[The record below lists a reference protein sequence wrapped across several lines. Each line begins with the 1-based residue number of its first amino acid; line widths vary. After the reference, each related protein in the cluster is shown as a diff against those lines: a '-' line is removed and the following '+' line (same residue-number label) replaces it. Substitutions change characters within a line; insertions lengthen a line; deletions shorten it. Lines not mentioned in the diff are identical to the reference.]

1 MSDNLNIGGVSYT
14 KNMVASKKVTKN
26 QNEKTYLVTLKSGIT
41 LEYPKQKDC
50 SVKGHSH
57 GIFSN
62 CNHLTINGM
71 NKGKIIGSKDDDKI
85 TLSFCKNIDV
95 DVSNDVKDLFGG
107 DTINIHSENGEKSD
121 NINVKTDLGNDK
133 VVYNGNDYTSS
144 YNTSSFSYD
153 F

>member
-1 MSDNLNIGGVSYT
+1 MTDYLNIGGVSYP
-14 KNMVASKKVTKN
+14 KNMVADKKVTKN
-26 QNEKTYLVTLKSGIT
+26 QNEKTYFVALKSGIT
-41 LEYPKQKDC
+41 LEYPEQKNC

-57 GIFSN
+57 GIFTT
-62 CNHLTINGM
+62 CNHLVINGM
-71 NKGKIIGSKDDDKI
+71 NRGKITGSEDDDAI

-107 DTINIHSENGEKSD
+107 DRINIYSENGDESN

-133 VVYNGNDYTSS
+133 VVYNGNDRTSAF
-144 YNTSSFSYD
+144 NTSTLSYY